1 MCLKLEMLSD
11 EKYYNNKKFYK
22 ITYGLHLPESNMSS
36 QIIPVYF
43 KKYYCPR
50 NNYDDDKLK
59 SAQLE
64 LLEFRNFIYEFKEG
78 SNIQEG
84 VDIISSM
91 VCQIL
96 DNNEKENIV
105 FIPIPASS
113 KEKTEQ
119 RLKEF
124 SESVAKKM
132 GCVDGYGIFY
142 NKKYRKPIRYGGIDL
157 TESNFNEY
165 IGINE
170 SKCDVLKEK
179 DIILFDD
186 IITKGNSLKLYSAK
200 LKKMGA
206 NNIIGVF
213 FGRTYN
219 PRFQIILNN
228 IGEMYDK
235 RGII

>member
-11 EKYYNNKKFYK
+11 EKYDNNKKFYK
-22 ITYGLHLPESNMSS
+22 IIYKLHLPESNMSS

-50 NNYDDDKLK
+50 NRYDDNELEHV
-59 SAQLE
+59 QLV
-64 LLEFRNFIYEFKEG
+64 FRNFIYQFKEG
-78 SNIQEG
+78 YYIQDSANTISNMIHQ
-84 VDIISSM
+84 IID
-91 VCQIL
+91 

-119 RLKEF
+119 RFKEF
-124 SESVAKKM
+124 SKLVANKV
-132 GCVDGYGIFY
+132 GCIDGYGIFY
-142 NKKYRKPIRYGGIDL
+142 NKKYRKPKRLFDDGTDL
-157 TESNFNEY
+157 DESNFNEY
-165 IGINE
+165 IGINK
-170 SKCDVLKEK
+170 SIDLKEK

-186 IITKGNSLKLYSAK
+186 IFTTGNSLKLYSAK
-200 LKKMGA
+200 LKKMGV

-219 PRFQIILNN
+219 PDFR
-228 IGEMYDK
+228 
-235 RGII
+235 